1 MEYRIL
7 GPVEVLRD
15 DGERVVLDGTKQRT
29 VLAALLI
36 SGPNLLSDAR
46 LSEFLW
52 GRRPPATST
61 AQIYTY
67 VSRLRKLLGH
77 EVAIGR
83 RSPGYVLDIGDG
95 RLDLAE
101 FEQCVRLGQDALAAA
116 RCEEAVR
123 HLRRA
128 LGLWRGPA
136 LVDVAESLAAEED
149 ARLQELRLV
158 ALEGLVEGELVLGG
172 HARLT
177 AELFGLVRL
186 HPLRERFRAQ
196 LMIALH
202 RCDRQAEAL
211 ALYDEGRRLLAAELG
226 VDPGVRLRRAHHAV
240 LTADAADPISLEPP
254 RESVRA
260 GAATLRI

>member
-29 VLAALLI
+29 VLAALLL

-52 GRRPPATST
+52 GTRPPATST

-67 VSRLRKLLGH
+67 VSRLRKLLGR
-77 EVAIGR
+77 EVTIGR

-101 FEQCVRLGQDALAAA
+101 FEQHVRLGQDALGAA

-128 LGLWRGPA
+128 LNLWRGPA

-149 ARLQELRLV
+149 AGCRSCGWSRSK
-158 ALEGLVEGELVLGG
+158 ASWRANWCWAGTRGSPRSCSGWCACTRCASG
-172 HARLT
+172 SAR
-177 AELFGLVRL
+177 
-186 HPLRERFRAQ
+186 
-196 LMIALH
+196 
-202 RCDRQAEAL
+202 
-211 ALYDEGRRLLAAELG
+211 
-226 VDPGVRLRRAHHAV
+226 
-240 LTADAADPISLEPP
+240 S
-254 RESVRA
+254 
-260 GAATLRI
+260 